1 MNFRLFLAVEWGRA
15 VGVKLECVRLVGGGS
30 GKVGGWV
37 GVAVREGKALAG
49 WVAAVASPC
58 TLILEVKGR
67 PPPVVLRKWRIGD
80 GLSNN
85 KFLLLETF
93 KSAFGPCNIFVVVL
107 EEF

>member
-15 VGVKLECVRLVGGGS
+15 VGVKLECVRLGGG
-30 GKVGGWV
+30 GG
-37 GVAVREGKALAG
+37 GGGCSQRGTALAG

-67 PPPVVLRKWRIGD
+67 PPPAVVRKWRIGD

-93 KSAFGPCNIFVVVL
+93 KSAFGPCDIFVVVL

>member
-1 MNFRLFLAVEWGRA
+1 MGQSSGGEIGVCEVGWWWWGCSQR
-15 VGVKLECVRLVGGGS
+15 GT
-30 GKVGGWV
+30 
-37 GVAVREGKALAG
+37 ALAG

-58 TLILEVKGR
+58 TLILEVKGC
-67 PPPVVLRKWRIGD
+67 PPPAVVRKWRIGD

>member
-1 MNFRLFLAVEWGRA
+1 MVEWGRA
-15 VGVKLECVRLVGGGS
+15 VGVKLECVRLGGG
-30 GKVGGWV
+30 GDGAGGE
-37 GVAVREGKALAG
+37 GAFAVREGQLWLDG
-49 WVAAVASPC
+49 WLAAVASPC
-58 TLILEVKGR
+58 TLILKVKGR
-67 PPPVVLRKWRIGD
+67 PPLVVLRKWRIGD

>member
-1 MNFRLFLAVEWGRA
+1 MGGGHGAA
-15 VGVKLECVRLVGGGS
+15 GVVVVGGGS
-30 GKVGGWV
+30 TVRGTSRPGW
-37 GVAVREGKALAG
+37 L
-49 WVAAVASPC
+49 AAVASPC
-58 TLILEVKGR
+58 TLILEVRGR
-67 PPPVVLRKWRIGD
+67 PPLVLLRKRRIGD

>member
-1 MNFRLFLAVEWGRA
+1 MGQSSGGEIGVCE
-15 VGVKLECVRLVGGGS
+15 VGWWRQWCGGS
-30 GKVGGWV
+30 GKEAVGGWV
-37 GVAVREGKALAG
+37 LQSERGRLWLAG

>member
-1 MNFRLFLAVEWGRA
+1 MVEWGRA
-15 VGVKLECVRLVGGGS
+15 VGVKLECVRLGGG
-30 GKVGGWV
+30 GGDGAGGAGG
-37 GVAVREGKALAG
+37 GVCSQRGTTLAG
-49 WVAAVASPC
+49 WLAAVASPC

-67 PPPVVLRKWRIGD
+67 PPLVVLRKWRIGD

>member
-1 MNFRLFLAVEWGRA
+1 MNFGLFLAVEWGRA
-15 VGVKLECVRLVGGGS
+15 VGVKLECVRLAGGGS
-30 GKVGGWV
+30 GGG
-37 GVAVREGKALAG
+37 GSRGPALAG

-58 TLILEVKGR
+58 TLILEVKG
-67 PPPVVLRKWRIGD
+67 PPPPAVVRKWRIGD

-85 KFLLLETF
+85 HFLLLETF